1 MVWRSIRSKIRSVEL
16 EEETLEETDLTKIE
30 IIRSEELVETLEE
43 TVLTE
48 IRKVEVKEE
57 TS

>member
-30 IIRSEELVETLEE
+30 IRSEELVETLEE